1 MRSIRRRVSAVAV
14 ATLAAS
20 GLLLGAVAPA
30 AQADV
35 EQPTA
40 FGLHVPQIANGFDP
54 TASYGSIR
62 IWDVGVTWGKVQQSE
77 KKFWWTGLDRAIN
90 NARAQNLS
98 VLYVLGSTPTW
109 AAKNPKQGTYPNR
122 GAASMPKDIKLWR
135 NWVTAV
141 VKRYKAQVDAW
152 QIWNEAN
159 LSTFWQ
165 GTPEQMAQLTAEAAK
180 IIRKYDPTAQIV
192 SASTTVRLEAAFN
205 KFEPKYLAALK
216 KKGWPVTVYS
226 VHSYPQSTGT
236 PKTRAD
242 YVNQF
247 KATLAAA
254 GAPAKPIWDTEVNYG
269 LAGPGPSNPK
279 QNIDGDQAA
288 SWVAQTYLDSARLGV
303 DRTYWYSY
311 TPTPYPLLGI
321 QLVEGS
327 AGAQAYNRVYGW
339 LAGADVSCST
349 GPINTCAINK
359 NGQLATVVWASEG
372 EGAYTVAAG
381 ATTSVTAAGVS
392 TPVTAGQSVTIGT
405 MPTWFGAS

>member
-1 MRSIRRRVSAVAV
+1 MRRRASAIVISA
-14 ATLAAS
+14 LAAS

-30 AQADV
+30 AHAEAEPPV
-35 EQPTA
+35 A
-40 FGLHVPQIANGFDP
+40 FGQHVPLIANGFDP
-54 TASYGSIR
+54 PTPYGAIR
-62 IWDVGVTWGKVQQSE
+62 IWDVGVTWGKVQPSE

-90 NARAQNLS
+90 NARAQGVS
-98 VLYVLGSTPTW
+98 VMYVLGSTPTW
-109 AAKNPKQGTYPNR
+109 AAKDSKQGTYPNK
-122 GAASMPKDIKLWR
+122 GAASMPKDIKLWK

-141 VKRYKAQVDAW
+141 VQRYKVQVDAW

-165 GTPEQMAQLTAEAAK
+165 GTPDQMAQLTSEAAK

-192 SASTTVRLEAAFN
+192 SASTTVRLESAFN

-216 KKGWPVTVYS
+216 KLKWPVTVYS

-236 PKTRAD
+236 PQTRVD
-242 YVNQF
+242 YLNKF

-254 GAPAKPIWDTEVNYG
+254 GAPAKPIWDTEINYG
-269 LAGPGPSNPK
+269 LAGPGASNPK
-279 QNIDGDQAA
+279 VEIDGDQAA
-288 SWVAQTYLDSARLGV
+288 SWVAQTYLDSARLGI

-311 TPTPYPLLGI
+311 TQAPYSLLGI
-321 QLVEGS
+321 QMYPGT
-327 AGAQAYNRVYGW
+327 AGAAAYGTVYNW

-359 NGQLATVVWASEG
+359 NGQLATVVWASAG
-372 EGAYTVAAG
+372 AGAYTVAAG